1 MYVFNAQH
9 HAGEANFH
17 QSSKILLE
25 LFKTQIVSQSI
36 NFPPLQDH
44 VTSLQCDK
52 YQKMEAET
60 RLVIMCN
67 PILSCQCHCAH
78 VTCVGCQ

>member
-1 MYVFNAQH
+1 MHSIMYV
-9 HAGEANFH
+9 GEANCH

-25 LFKTQIVSQSI
+25 LLKTQIVSQRIS
-36 NFPPLQDH
+36 FSPLQDH
-44 VTSLQCDK
+44 VTTLPCDK
-52 YQKMEAET
+52 YQKTEAET

-67 PILSCQCHCAH
+67 PILSCQRHCAH